1 MGIQTV
7 TAYSTDSLQVNVN
20 NTEKIQLH
28 WINLFQF
35 SMMEQQRVGMQNSM
49 IEVCGNKTQERFCL
63 QN

>member
-28 WINLFQF
+28 QINLFQF